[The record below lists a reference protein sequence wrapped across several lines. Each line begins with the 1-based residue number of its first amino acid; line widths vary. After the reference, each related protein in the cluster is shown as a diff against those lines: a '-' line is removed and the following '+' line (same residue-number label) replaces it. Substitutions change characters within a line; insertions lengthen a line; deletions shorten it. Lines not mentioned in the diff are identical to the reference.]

1 MNLIIESSLTE
12 PPSSISCFRDV
23 TLYGKTFVFEDI
35 LVVCKKGTRS
45 IYWKWLKKHGAH
57 DFISYLL
64 RDDET
69 ENGFL
74 IHTKRGN
81 LITDKIDASNLSDF
95 ISTFN
100 KIRNGL

>member
-74 IHTKRGN
+74 IHTKQGN
-81 LITDKIDASNLSDF
+81 LITDKIDASNLSKF

-100 KIRNGL
+100 KIRNRL